1 MLIAPTER
9 HPITSL
15 GPTSSLPEQYGVD
28 ILFSLRS
35 NWVGIQRKEIND
47 LVASVYD
54 GRLAR
59 ELVMMKRCSMAVLV
73 IEGNPQWTMDGDL
86 MGRNGNGKMNGP
98 TWTKKQ
104 HRGLLFSVM
113 SQGVQVYQTDSA
125 SDTVQLC
132 RQLQE
137 WLSKE
142 KHSMLQGRPGPETV
156 WGKPGNRDFQR
167 HLIMGLPGIGAE
179 LADRILDEV
188 GMPFGLTVSVEDLMK
203 VNGIGKKKAE
213 QMLGC
218 FNVNAK

>member
-15 GPTSSLPEQYGVD
+15 GPTSSIPEQYGVD
-28 ILFSLRS
+28 ILFPIKS
-35 NWVGIQRKEIND
+35 NWVGVQRKEIND

-59 ELVMMKRCSMAVLV
+59 ELVMMKRCSLAVLIV
-73 IEGNPQWTMDGDL
+73 EGTPQWTMDGQL
-86 MGRNGNGKMNGP
+86 MSRGQNGRTQNQGP
-98 TWTKKQ
+98 LWTKNQ
-104 HRGLLFSVM
+104 HRGLLFSIA
-113 SQGVQVYQTDSA
+113 SQGIQVYGTESV
-125 SDTVQLC
+125 SDTVQMC

-137 WLSKE
+137 WLGKE

-156 WGKPGNRDFQR
+156 WGTPNNRDFQR

-179 LADRILDEV
+179 LADRILDTL
-188 GMPFGLTVSVEDLMK
+188 GMPFGLRVGVKELMTVPGV
-203 VNGIGKKKAE
+203 GKKKAE

-218 FNVNAK
+218 FNG